1 MVFVESAGRY
11 PRANCYDTDKELRT
25 FAMRDSKEFN
35 REGDAKEVVT
45 KTAILGLLPVMI
57 LVVAILTI
65 LGIVAWYAMSS
76 D

>member
-1 MVFVESAGRY
+1 
-11 PRANCYDTDKELRT
+11 
-25 FAMRDSKEFN
+25 MRDSKEFN

>member
-1 MVFVESAGRY
+1 
-11 PRANCYDTDKELRT
+11 
-25 FAMRDSKEFN
+25 MRDSKEFN

-45 KTAILGLLPVMI
+45 KTATLGLLPVMI

-65 LGIVAWYAMSS
+65 LGIVAWYAMNS